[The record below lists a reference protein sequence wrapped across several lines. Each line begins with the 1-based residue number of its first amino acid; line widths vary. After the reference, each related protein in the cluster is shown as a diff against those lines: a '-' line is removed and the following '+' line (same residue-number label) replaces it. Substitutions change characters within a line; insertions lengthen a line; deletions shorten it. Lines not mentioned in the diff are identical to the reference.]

1 MAGFILLLM
10 ALGAVTA
17 AALFAVALYRVVVC
31 PLARLARLLLA
42 AALFIPAA
50 LLAAILAPIPAA
62 SRAVARSYRLI
73 AGGTP

>member
-10 ALGAVTA
+10 ALGAITA
-17 AALFAVALYRVVVC
+17 AALFAVVLYRVVVC
-31 PLARLARLLLA
+31 L
-42 AALFIPAA
+42 
-50 LLAAILAPIPAA
+50 LAPIPAA

>member
-10 ALGAVTA
+10 ALGAITA
-17 AALFAVALYRVVVC
+17 AALLAVVFYRVVVC

-50 LLAAILAPIPAA
+50 LAAALLAPIPAA